1 MLLKSNHSVKNTKR
15 SLCGLYE
22 EESDIPAVI
31 AVRSRNVTCFLFGP
45 IFSPFREALL
55 IGSPAEK
62 HEDRVVKRLRR
73 NVRCIGGLFGLRP
86 AGG

>member
-1 MLLKSNHSVKNTKR
+1 MLLLKRARVTNTKR

-22 EESDIPAVI
+22 EESDILAVV

-45 IFSPFREALL
+45 FSFPFREALL
-55 IGSPAEK
+55 IGEK

-73 NVRCIGGLFGLRP
+73 NVRCMGACLD
-86 AGG
+86 